1 MSEWKQASR
10 LAAFEL
16 KASMKSLITIFVFY
30 IAMALIVMA
39 SFDLYLDGEF
49 QFFDLLFL
57 VIFFLFPAWMKGKE
71 FQMQK
76 MDGDLWTAPSI
87 VMLQQLP
94 IPKDV
99 IIKSRF
105 VVHAVCSFPF
115 QLLLL
120 ISLPL
125 MSENFRSLMTPVT
138 YIAFILIWL
147 ALSIAVG
154 FIMASSEAG
163 GNFKTR
169 AIVKSF
175 IYMIA
180 GIAAIYGLI
189 YLFADHGIVRWTITL
204 ATDWTWV
211 SVIVAIVLSVAGW
224 KYWQADMRKMIKKTD
239 YL

>member
-16 KASMKSLITIFVFY
+16 KASMKSLITIFIFY
-30 IAMALIVMA
+30 IAMAMIVMM
-39 SFDLYLDGEF
+39 SFDLYLEGEF
-49 QFFDLLFL
+49 RFFDLLFL

-94 IPKDV
+94 IPKGV
-99 IIKSRF
+99 IVKSRF

-115 QLLLL
+115 QLILL
-120 ISLPL
+120 ISLPVV
-125 MSENFRSLMTPVT
+125 SENFRSLMTPVT
-138 YIAFILIWL
+138 YIAFVLIWF
-147 ALSIAVG
+147 ALSVAVG
-154 FIMASSEAG
+154 FIMAASEAG

-180 GIAAIYGLI
+180 GIAAVYGLI
-189 YLFADHGIVRWTITL
+189 YWFAGNGFVSWTVAL
-204 ATDWTWV
+204 ATDCTWL
-211 SVIVAIVLSVAGW
+211 SVIVAVVLSVAGW

>member
-1 MSEWKQASR
+1 MNEWKQASR

-30 IAMALIVMA
+30 IAMSLIVMM
-39 SFDLYLDGEF
+39 SFDLYLEGEF
-49 QFFDLLFL
+49 RFFDFLFL
-57 VIFFLFPAWMKGKE
+57 VIFFLFPAWMKSKE

-76 MDGDLWTAPSI
+76 MDGDLWTTPSI

-94 IPKDV
+94 IPRDV

-115 QLLLL
+115 QLILL
-120 ISLPL
+120 IVLPL
-125 MSENFRSLMTPVT
+125 MSENFRSLMSAAT
-138 YIAFILIWL
+138 YIAFVLIWL

-154 FIMASSEAG
+154 FIMAASEAG

-175 IYMIA
+175 VYMIA
-180 GIAAIYGLI
+180 GIAAVYGLI
-189 YLFADHGIVRWTITL
+189 YLLADSGIVRWTISL
-204 ATDWTWV
+204 AADWTWL
-211 SVIVAIVLSVAGW
+211 SVIGAIVLSIAGW

>member
-1 MSEWKQASR
+1 MNEWKQASR

-30 IAMALIVMA
+30 IAMSMLVLMT
-39 SFDLYLDGEF
+39 FDLYLEGEF
-49 QFFDLLFL
+49 RFFDLLFL
-57 VIFFLFPAWMKGKE
+57 VIFFLFPAWMKSKE

-94 IPKDV
+94 IPKGV
-99 IIKSRF
+99 IVKSRF

-115 QLLLL
+115 QLILL
-120 ISLPL
+120 ISLPVV
-125 MSENFRSLMTPVT
+125 SENFRSLMTPVT
-138 YIAFILIWL
+138 YIAFVLIWF

-154 FIMASSEAG
+154 FIMAASEAG

-180 GIAAIYGLI
+180 GIAAVYGLI
-189 YLFADHGIVRWTITL
+189 YWFAGNGFVSWTMTL
-204 ATDWTWV
+204 ATDWTWL
-211 SVIVAIVLSVAGW
+211 SVIAAIALSVAGW

>member
-1 MSEWKQASR
+1 MNEWKQASR

-30 IAMALIVMA
+30 IAMSLIVMM
-39 SFDLYLDGEF
+39 SFDLYLEGEF
-49 QFFDLLFL
+49 RFFDFLFL
-57 VIFFLFPAWMKGKE
+57 VIFFLFPAWMKSKE

-76 MDGDLWTAPSI
+76 MDGDLWTTPSI

-94 IPKDV
+94 IPRDV

-115 QLLLL
+115 QLTLL
-120 ISLPL
+120 IALPL
-125 MSENFRSLMTPVT
+125 MSENFRSLMSPVT
-138 YIAFILIWL
+138 YIAFVLIWL

-154 FIMASSEAG
+154 FIMAASEAG

-175 IYMIA
+175 VYMIA
-180 GIAAIYGLI
+180 GIAAVYGLI
-189 YLFADHGIVRWTITL
+189 YLFADSGIVHWTISL
-204 ATDWTWV
+204 AADWTWL
-211 SVIVAIVLSVAGW
+211 SMIAAITLSIAGW